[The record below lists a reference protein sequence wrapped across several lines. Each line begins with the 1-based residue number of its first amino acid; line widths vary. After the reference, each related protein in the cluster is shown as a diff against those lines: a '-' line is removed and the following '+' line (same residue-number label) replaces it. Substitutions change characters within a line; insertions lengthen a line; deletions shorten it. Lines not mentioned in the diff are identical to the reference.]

1 MALPNYEKLN
11 PTSWTNAS
19 LQSVLSG
26 GTVRYTKIGNL
37 VILTIRNLITSSILT
52 GGTTLVKG
60 LPKPVIVEQF
70 LISNVTT
77 TNADI
82 NCLVGINTSGD
93 LSIVSD
99 TMYASGAQYFAQ
111 FAYLTNE

>member
-11 PTSWTNAS
+11 PTSWTNVP

-37 VILTIRNLITSSILT
+37 VILTIRNLISSNILT

-60 LPKPVIVEQF
+60 LPKPVIQEQF

-77 TNADI
+77 TNPDL
-82 NCLVGINTSGD
+82 NCLVGISTSGD
-93 LSIVSD
+93 LNIISD
-99 TMYASGAQYFAQ
+99 TIYASGAQYFAQ